1 MRIEKSP
8 YPIFKVYSNQIRI
21 LTRFEKSLYSISK
34 YQQQSK
40 DPNQGFTALKAI
52 HRNHEFY
59 PSGLLTHFFSFTK
72 HIQVLV
78 CITIIHIH
86 TINQQQWSRL
96 QIIHTCLDCKT
107 NPGTCCWIIH
117 NQSIKWV
124 SALGT
129 RKQCLTKI
137 HPLDYTIPKMF
148 FLCVVYPTA
157 TINPEPLK
165 ILERAFTPQSAR
177 SQKVEIFESIW
188 NTEIRS

>member
-1 MRIEKSP
+1 MRTEKSP
-8 YPIFKVYSNQIRI
+8 YPIFKVQSNQIRT

-86 TINQQQWSRL
+86 TINQQQWSGL

-117 NQSIKWV
+117 TINQSNESAYQEQEHNASQRYIHLTIQYPRWFFRV
-124 SALGT
+124 SYTLL
-129 RKQCLTKI
+129 QPLT
-137 HPLDYTIPKMF
+137 LN
-148 FLCVVYPTA
+148 L
-157 TINPEPLK
+157 
-165 ILERAFTPQSAR
+165 
-177 SQKVEIFESIW
+177 
-188 NTEIRS
+188 